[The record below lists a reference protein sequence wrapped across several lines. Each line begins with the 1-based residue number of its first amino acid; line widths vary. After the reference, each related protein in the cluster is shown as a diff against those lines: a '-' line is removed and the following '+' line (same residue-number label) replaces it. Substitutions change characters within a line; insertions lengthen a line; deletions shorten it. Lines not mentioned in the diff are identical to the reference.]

1 MLPYSQIVGKQ
12 EWWANWMT
20 NVQMLN
26 HPFLAWVPQGASIVQ
41 MEELYQADSFKDPA
55 RNSHP
60 DGVTVTGATSAGD
73 QRVSLRSVAQYSTK
87 AANVSVLT
95 QKAGNNAAVD
105 DELGAEI
112 TKQSKELA
120 NDMES
125 AMLSAQECRVG
136 VTGTTGYMTR
146 SVPNWIQRSAQT
158 VYPVDSSQY
167 PAAAQIDT
175 TAVASITE
183 DVVLDM
189 LQGVATTTESN
200 ETLTGFC
207 GPTLRRKFNN
217 FPVLTSGSTSTVNG
231 GAYPSPVRGGAFD
244 RGINR
249 YTTPF
254 GFDLDLVTSYRNY
267 KLDSNGVLQTTAATL
282 LLNACS
288 GFFLHQ
294 SKWKFSWGVFKG
306 GTGMP
311 QWTTKPY
318 EGGKY
323 EAFCEQVWML
333 QCMSPKGEAKN
344 LPAS

>member
-20 NVQMLN
+20 NVQTLN
-26 HPFLAWVPQGASIVQ
+26 QPFLAWCPMGPSLVQ
-41 MEELYQADSFKDPA
+41 AEELYQAESWKDPA

-60 DGVTVTGATSAGD
+60 DGVTVVGATSAGD
-73 QRVSLRSVAQYSTK
+73 QRVSLRSVIQYSTK

-95 QKAGNNAAVD
+95 QKLGNNAAVD
-105 DELGAEI
+105 DVLGAEI

-120 NDMES
+120 NDMEC

-146 SVPNWIQRSAQT
+146 SVNNWILRSAQS

-167 PAAAQIDT
+167 PALASQIDT
-175 TAVASITE
+175 STASSSLTE
-183 DVVLDM
+183 DSILDI
-189 LQGVATTTESN
+189 LEGIGTTTESS
-200 ETLTGFC
+200 ETVTCFA
-207 GPTLRRKFNN
+207 GPKLRRKFNN

-244 RGINR
+244 RGIHR

-267 KLDSNGVLQTTAATL
+267 KLDANGVVQAATTAISH
-282 LLNACS
+282 S
-288 GFFLHQ
+288 GYFLHQ
-294 SKWKFSWGVFKG
+294 SKWKLSWGVFKG
-306 GTGMP
+306 GSGMP

-333 QCMSPKGEAKN
+333 QCLSPKGEGRYT
-344 LPAS
+344 PAS